1 MRKQNHEEIIKRF
14 NYAFAFQIYTTGF
27 IVIIPLLPDAAV
39 K

>member
-1 MRKQNHEEIIKRF
+1 MGKQYHEEIIKRF

-27 IVIIPLLPDAAV
+27 LVIVPLLPDAAV